1 MPTARIKL
9 YGTDL
14 NQLNE
19 VINQIKDIA
28 TKTKTKFAGP
38 IMIPTK
44 TLKVPVRKAPQG
56 EGKASWENY
65 EMRIHKRMIDLA
77 ADERALHLILR
88 VPIPTDIN
96 LEIQLLE

>member
-44 TLKVPVRKAPQG
+44 TLKVPVRKSPQG

-77 ADERALHLILR
+77 ADERALHLVLR
-88 VPIPTDIN
+88 VPIPSDIN

>member
-14 NQLNE
+14 KQLNE
-19 VINQIKDIA
+19 VIDQIKDIA
-28 TKTKTKFAGP
+28 TKTYTKFAGP

-44 TLKVPVRKAPQG
+44 TLKVPVRKSPQG

-65 EMRIHKRMIDLA
+65 EMRIHKRMIDLE

-88 VPIPTDIN
+88 VPIPTNIN
-96 LEIQLLE
+96 LEIQLIE

>member
-19 VINQIKDIA
+19 VITQIKDIA
-28 TKTKTKFAGP
+28 TKTKFAGP

-44 TLKVPVRKAPQG
+44 TLKVPVRKSPQG

-96 LEIQLLE
+96 LEIQLIE

>member
-14 NQLNE
+14 NELNE

-65 EMRIHKRMIDLA
+65 EMRIHKRMIDLE

-88 VPIPTDIN
+88 VPIPTNIN
-96 LEIQLLE
+96 LEIQLIE

>member
-19 VINQIKDIA
+19 VIDQIKDIA

-44 TLKVPVRKAPQG
+44 NLKVPVRKAPQG

>member
-19 VINQIKDIA
+19 VIDQIKDIA
-28 TKTKTKFAGP
+28 EKTKTKFAGP

-88 VPIPTDIN
+88 VPIPTNIN
-96 LEIQLLE
+96 LEIQLIE

>member
-14 NQLNE
+14 NELNE

-44 TLKVPVRKAPQG
+44 TLKVPVRKSPQG

-65 EMRIHKRMIDLA
+65 EMRIHKRMIDLE

-88 VPIPTDIN
+88 VPIPTNIN
-96 LEIQLLE
+96 LEIQLIE

>member
-9 YGTDL
+9 YGTHL
-14 NQLNE
+14 HQLNE
-19 VINQIKDIA
+19 VIDQIKDIA
-28 TKTKTKFAGP
+28 EKTKTKFAGP

-44 TLKVPVRKAPQG
+44 TLKVPVRKSPQG

-88 VPIPTDIN
+88 VPIPSDIN

>member
-65 EMRIHKRMIDLA
+65 EMRIHKRMIDLE

-88 VPIPTDIN
+88 VPIPTNIN
-96 LEIQLLE
+96 LEIQLIE

>member
-9 YGTDL
+9 YGTEL

-19 VINQIKDIA
+19 VIDQIKDIA
-28 TKTKTKFAGP
+28 EKTKTKFAGP

-44 TLKVPVRKAPQG
+44 KLKVPVRKAPQG

-65 EMRIHKRMIDLA
+65 ELRIHKRMIDLA

>member
-14 NQLNE
+14 NELNE

-44 TLKVPVRKAPQG
+44 TLKVPVRKSPQG

-65 EMRIHKRMIDLA
+65 ELRIHKRMIDLE

-88 VPIPTDIN
+88 VPIPTNIN
-96 LEIQLLE
+96 LEIQLIE

>member
-14 NQLNE
+14 NKLNE
-19 VINQIKDIA
+19 VIDQIKDIA

-44 TLKVPVRKAPQG
+44 TLKVPVRKSPQG

-65 EMRIHKRMIDLA
+65 ELRIHKRMIDLA
-77 ADERALHLILR
+77 ADERALHLVLR
-88 VPIPTDIN
+88 VPIPSDIN

>member
-1 MPTARIKL
+1 MSTARIKL

-14 NQLNE
+14 NKLNK
-19 VINQIKDIA
+19 VIDQIKDIA

-44 TLKVPVRKAPQG
+44 TLKVPVRKSPQG

-65 EMRIHKRMIDLA
+65 EMRIHKRMIDLE

-96 LEIQLLE
+96 LEIQLIE

>member
-14 NQLNE
+14 SQLNE

-44 TLKVPVRKAPQG
+44 TLKVPVRKSPQG

-77 ADERALHLILR
+77 ADERALHLVLR
-88 VPIPTDIN
+88 VPIPSDIN

>member
-14 NQLNE
+14 SQLNE
-19 VINQIKDIA
+19 VIDQIKDIA

-44 TLKVPVRKAPQG
+44 TLKVPVRKSPQG

-77 ADERALHLILR
+77 ADERALHLVLR
-88 VPIPTDIN
+88 VPIPSDIN